1 MVMPHLLTVSD
12 FCQTVGISRS
22 TWHKLK
28 RKGSTPPIVKIGS
41 IQRIRK
47 EAAETWLAENE
58 TGGVAKLTTH

>member
-1 MVMPHLLTVSD
+1 MDIPPLLTVAD
-12 FCQTVGISRS
+12 FCRAVGISRS

-28 RKGSTPPIVKIGS
+28 RQGATPAVVTIGG

-58 TGGVAKLTTH
+58 TRGSTIH